1 MEQGPYKRRK
11 KVNGRAQVEE
21 QALLLRL
28 QGGCEDV
35 RVGGAGW
42 LLLSVKYNPVLREKD
57 GEDWRK

>member
-42 LLLSVKYNPVLREKD
+42 LLLSVK
-57 GEDWRK
+57 